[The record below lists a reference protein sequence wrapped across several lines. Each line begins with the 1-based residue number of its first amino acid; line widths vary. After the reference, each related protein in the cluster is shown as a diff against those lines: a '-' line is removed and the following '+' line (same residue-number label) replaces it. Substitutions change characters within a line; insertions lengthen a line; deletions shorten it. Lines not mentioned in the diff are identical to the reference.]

1 MASTIHDE
9 RPSTSSSH
17 VSSENSKT
25 NNFSSTTTTIRPS
38 PGSTTMSSSMAAPI
52 LQQQQYWHGPYGSN
66 NMQTTNYS
74 NFPRNIG
81 HWQTGGGGPIAN
93 GFNTRA
99 FNQIP
104 LNWTPQQPRNFLPQ
118 APFYIQPN
126 VVPPLQWNTYGYPY
140 TQQPPPLPNI
150 MHQQP
155 PPPWTPSPLQHQH
168 QIQQPQHPAMKSNNL
183 AAVII
188 DNTRDQQQQKPSG
201 PNECWNNAVVAWEQR
216 TMIHNKIGLI
226 VNDRYRIVQN
236 IDSGSYGTIFVAEDL
251 KKNNERVAVKFDA
264 ASKDDHLK
272 YEYEVYKSALYDD
285 GCVKIEGFPRV
296 YWFGNQFGHNVL
308 VMELLGPPISS
319 LFNFCERKFGIQT
332 ILLLGESMIRRI
344 QHLHQRGF
352 IHRDLKLENFLMGLA
367 ENETI
372 CYLIDFGLAR
382 RYRYRDGR
390 QLKHIPFRKGRSFVG
405 TAKYASLN
413 SHKNAELSRRDD
425 VESLGYVLIELING
439 SLPWKKL
446 KVRNAYSTKHQMY
459 IKIRNMK
466 EQASWVD
473 ICPAMSEW
481 MSYCK
486 KLSFTDEPDYEHLL
500 KILRKIPEIIQSNN
514 VKSLS
519 DSIQDLCIDDDPR
532 CSTCRQRDGAGKTA
546 STTAPLSAP
555 TTTKMFKEKDEDEE
569 NSSNSSSSS
578 DNETQ
583 QIICNEKIS
592 RERKLSKSASMS
604 IVNTLNPQE
613 SLSTIPTTKPYA
625 DSVSDSK
632 TAPLPP
638 HQLED
643 DTASIT
649 STCRKCRQ
657 RRQKYLD
664 DRCAVTGAKYSWQV
678 WKDATPEL
686 KFQYENRFSW
696 TLPEYQIQDNRLL
709 QNQPIYFHAPPVQQ
723 QQLQQQN
730 PHQQQQIQQ
739 SYQKHGMLFSA
750 PPPPRQQYQQMR

>member
-1 MASTIHDE
+1 M
-9 RPSTSSSH
+9 
-17 VSSENSKT
+17 
-25 NNFSSTTTTIRPS
+25 NFDHLR
-38 PGSTTMSSSMAAPI
+38 SMR
-52 LQQQQYWHGPYGSN
+52 Y
-66 NMQTTNYS
+66 
-74 NFPRNIG
+74 FE
-81 HWQTGGGGPIAN
+81 IAT
-93 GFNTRA
+93 FM
-99 FNQIP
+99 
-104 LNWTPQQPRNFLPQ
+104 

-126 VVPPLQWNTYGYPY
+126 VPPIQWNTYGYSY
-140 TQQPPPLPNI
+140 AQPPPIPNI
-150 MHQQP
+150 IHQQP
-155 PPPWTPSPLQHQH
+155 PPPWTPSQQQQHQQ
-168 QIQQPQHPAMKSNNL
+168 QIQPQTMNGNNL

-188 DNTRDQQQQKPSG
+188 DSNRDQQQQQQQKPSG

-226 VNDRYRIVQN
+226 INDRYRIVQN

-296 YWFGNQFGHNVL
+296 FWFGNQFGHNVL

-344 QHLHQRGF
+344 KHLHQRGF

-367 ENETI
+367 ENDTI

-466 EQASWVD
+466 EQASWAD
-473 ICPAMSEW
+473 ICPAMAEW
-481 MSYCK
+481 MNYCK
-486 KLSFTDEPDYEHLL
+486 KLSFTDEPDYDHLL
-500 KILRKIPEIIQSNN
+500 KILRKIPEIIQSN

-519 DSIQDLCIDDDPR
+519 ESIQDLSIDEDPR
-532 CSTCRQRDGAGKTA
+532 CSSCRQRDGKPA
-546 STTAPLSAP
+546 STTAPS
-555 TTTKMFKEKDEDEE
+555 TTKTNMFKEKDETEE
-569 NSSNSSSSS
+569 DSSNNSS
-578 DNETQ
+578 DNETP
-583 QIICNEKIS
+583 QIICNEKNG

-625 DSVSDSK
+625 DSVSD
-632 TAPLPP
+632 
-638 HQLED
+638 
-643 DTASIT
+643 
-649 STCRKCRQ
+649 
-657 RRQKYLD
+657 
-664 DRCAVTGAKYSWQV
+664 
-678 WKDATPEL
+678 
-686 KFQYENRFSW
+686 
-696 TLPEYQIQDNRLL
+696 
-709 QNQPIYFHAPPVQQ
+709 
-723 QQLQQQN
+723 
-730 PHQQQQIQQ
+730 
-739 SYQKHGMLFSA
+739 LF
-750 PPPPRQQYQQMR
+750 

>member
-1 MASTIHDE
+1 MASSIHDE
-9 RPSTSSSH
+9 RPSTSSY
-17 VSSENSKT
+17 VSENSK
-25 NNFSSTTTTIRPS
+25 NSSATTTT
-38 PGSTTMSSSMAAPI
+38 TMTAVP
-52 LQQQQYWHGPYGSN
+52 LPHPQQQYHHQNQNQQQQYWQGPYN
-66 NMQTTNYS
+66 NQST

-81 HWQTGGGGPIAN
+81 HWQQQTSPGPPQHISN
-93 GFNTRA
+93 GGFNGRGPP
-99 FNQIP
+99 FNP
-104 LNWTPQQPRNFLPQ
+104 SLNWNPQQPRNFLPQ
-118 APFYIQPN
+118 APFYIQQPN
-126 VVPPLQWNTYGYPY
+126 TVQWSTYGYSY
-140 TQQPPPLPNI
+140 TQPPAPNIIHQQPLPPWPPSTHPQQHQ
-150 MHQQP
+150 HQQP
-155 PPPWTPSPLQHQH
+155 PQNIKNSNLTVITDSNRE
-168 QIQQPQHPAMKSNNL
+168 QQ
-183 AAVII
+183 
-188 DNTRDQQQQKPSG
+188 QQQQKPSG

-226 VNDRYRIVQN
+226 INDRYRIVQN

-296 YWFGNQFGHNVL
+296 FWFGNQFGHNVL

-319 LFNFCERKFGIQT
+319 LFNFCERKFGLQT
-332 ILLLGESMIRRI
+332 ILLLGEQMIRRI
-344 QHLHQRGF
+344 KHLHQRGF

-367 ENETI
+367 ENDTI

-390 QLKHIPFRKGRSFVG
+390 TLKHIPFRKGRSFVG

-466 EQASWVD
+466 EQASWND
-473 ICPAMSEW
+473 ICPAMVEW
-481 MSYCK
+481 MNYCK

-500 KILRKIPEIIQSNN
+500 KILRKIPEII
-514 VKSLS
+514 KSKEVLN
-519 DSIQDLCIDDDPR
+519 DSFQDLCIEDDDPR
-532 CSTCRQRDGAGKTA
+532 CSQCRQRDGKFVG
-546 STTAPLSAP
+546 PSA
-555 TTTKMFKEKDEDEE
+555 TTTTTIKMFKEEEDDE
-569 NSSNSSSSS
+569 NSSNSS
-578 DNETQ
+578 DNETPL
-583 QIICNEKIS
+583 ICNEKIG
-592 RERKLSKSASMS
+592 RERKLSKSVSMS

-632 TAPLPP
+632 ATPLPQ
-638 HQLED
+638 HHLED

-664 DRCAVTGAKYSWQV
+664 DRCTVTGAKYSWQV
-678 WKDATPEL
+678 WKEATPEL

-709 QNQPIYFHAPPVQQ
+709 QNQPIYFHAAPPPPQ
-723 QQLQQQN
+723 
-730 PHQQQQIQQ
+730 HQQQHQIQQ
-739 SYQKHGMLFSA
+739 NYQKHGVLFSA
-750 PPPPRQQYQQMR
+750 PPPPIPFLKQQQQNQMR